1 MNRHVS
7 VSWRTPNFI
16 FFFLFKGKLTSTRML
31 AWSTVLSDNK
41 KPASR
46 WAGPSFVEAFSETK
60 KERKE
65 KNIFYLIF
73 FYTALSLR
81 KLRSAY
87 CVVKSALPWRRN
99 AIARRPSPSSN
110 PRAASKKMSSST
122 GTGASLIFNICLFF
136 FLLQAPQ
143 NSSFESFHLIKSSW
157 TFLHGG
163 RCAHTSSCPLFG
175 DFFFFFSP
183 SRVQSGRSIVGRY
196 TLVQ

>member
-1 MNRHVS
+1 
-7 VSWRTPNFI
+7 
-16 FFFLFKGKLTSTRML
+16 ML